1 MSEGQSSALVP
12 VPGAKLEINSRAT
25 LIREALVFQLK
36 LAIDGL
42 KDFVL
47 VPVVFIAL
55 GLDLAAPGRQYGA
68 NLRRVF
74 RMGHRFDRFL
84 DLYKGGRGPGEMAPE
99 DAGGFDAHLAGVE
112 SFVLDELEKGEL
124 SSKAKQALR
133 EMLAARQSRE

>member
-1 MSEGQSSALVP
+1 MSEAKPGALVP
-12 VPGAKLEINSRAT
+12 HPGAKLQIDSRAS

-36 LAIDGL
+36 LSIDGL

-47 VPVVFIAL
+47 VPVVFLAL
-55 GLDLAAPGRQYGA
+55 GLDLVAPGREYGA

-84 DLYKGGRGPGEMAPE
+84 DLYKGGRGPGELKPE

-112 SFVLDELEKGEL
+112 NLLMDELENGEL
-124 SSKAKQALR
+124 SAKARTALR
-133 EMLAARQSRE
+133 DMLASRERRE

>member
-1 MSEGQSSALVP
+1 MSKRKPGALVP
-12 VPGAKLEINSRAT
+12 VPGAELEIDSRAS

-36 LAIDGL
+36 LSIDGL

-55 GLDLAAPGRQYGA
+55 GMDLIAPGRDYGA

-84 DLYKGGRGPGEMAPE
+84 DLYKGGRGPAELKPE

-112 SFVLDELEKGEL
+112 NLLMGELENGEL
-124 SSKAKQALR
+124 SAKARTALR
-133 EMLAARQSRE
+133 DMLASRERRE